1 MSAANAGITK
11 SPEPS
16 IEESE
21 IMTTPQRPMVRLKT
35 EVNSPLAL
43 EILSV
48 KIEVD
53 GFLDRERPHFVVK
66 NRFNRMMIIVS
77 QNQPQLWFW
86 VEINDLRGNRS
97 LSVGSVENPVEQRLK
112 TWCERYCILG
122 KCILNSRWNR
132 WVSGT
137 NYQPMCFQFT

>member
-53 GFLDRERPHFVVK
+53 SFLDRERPHFVVK
-66 NRFNRMMIIVS
+66 NQFNRMMIIVS
-77 QNQPQLWFW
+77 QNQPHLWFW
-86 VEINDLRGNRS
+86 VEINDLRGIWS
-97 LSVGSVENPVEQRLK
+97 LKLVQGDPSN
-112 TWCERYCILG
+112 
-122 KCILNSRWNR
+122 
-132 WVSGT
+132 
-137 NYQPMCFQFT
+137 